1 MQTSP
6 PLPQDHPLQV
16 AQRLDLQLSG
26 GASPQANLDPVENT
40 GKEPRMH
47 HDLIVI
53 GGGPAGL
60 AATTYA
66 MAKGLDVVLIGTTLG
81 GRAGD
86 RQHYAGQGTPEA
98 LVGEEAALS
107 LQRYLTAYPPHLVD
121 AVVVGLRKDGD
132 LFSVQTEDTAWSSRA
147 LIIATGAKPQMLDL
161 PSEWRSIG
169 LGLSY
174 SIATHAHAVTGRDV
188 AVVGTTPRAL
198 LGVAELVQLAHSIA
212 LIAPDSGALAS
223 PLGQRLQQHPRVR
236 LLDGFHVQEIEAAVG
251 SVQAIVVAREDTT
264 LRLPVQA
271 VFVELGLVPNSQ
283 LVRELVALDAT
294 GHIVVDAQNRTA
306 LPSLFAAGDVTNRV
320 CEQILIAIGE
330 GTRAAVSAYAYV
342 LAQRL
347 GIAVSN
353 VSVE

>member
-1 MQTSP
+1 MDAEVLNASNP
-6 PLPQDHPLQV
+6 AAMLP
-16 AQRLDLQLSG
+16 
-26 GASPQANLDPVENT
+26 
-40 GKEPRMH
+40 GKEPAMN
-47 HDLIVI
+47 DLIVI

-66 MAKGLDVVLIGTTLG
+66 MSKGLDTVLIGTRLG

-86 RQHYAGQGTPEA
+86 TQYYAGQVEGEE
-98 LVGEEAALS
+98 LVGEDAALS
-107 LQRYLTAYPPHLVD
+107 LQRYLTTHLQRLVD
-121 AVVVGLRKDGD
+121 TVVVGLRKDD
-132 LFSVQTEDTAWSSRA
+132 DVFSVRTEDATWSSRA
-147 LIIATGAKPQMLDL
+147 VIIATGAQPQTLGL
-161 PSEWRSIG
+161 SSEWRAVG

-174 SIATHAHAVTGRDV
+174 SITTHAHAVAGRDV
-188 AVVGTTPRAL
+188 AVVGTSLRAL
-198 LGVAELVQLAHSIA
+198 LGVAELVDLARSIA

-236 LLDGFHVQEIEAAVG
+236 LLDGFHVQEVEVLTG
-251 SVQAIVVAREDTT
+251 SVQAIVVAREDIT

-283 LVRELVALDAT
+283 LVRELVPLDT
-294 GHIVVDAQNRTA
+294 RGHIVIDALNRTA
-306 LPSLFAAGDVTNRV
+306 QPGLFAAGDVTNRV

-347 GIAVSN
+347 GIGVSS
-353 VSVE
+353 VSTG

>member
-1 MQTSP
+1 M
-6 PLPQDHPLQV
+6 
-16 AQRLDLQLSG
+16 
-26 GASPQANLDPVENT
+26 
-40 GKEPRMH
+40 

-66 MAKGLDVVLIGTTLG
+66 LAKGLDVVLIGTTLG

-86 RQHYAGQGTPEA
+86 RQHYTGQGGDEA

-107 LQRYLTAYPPHLVD
+107 LQRYLTAYPQRLVD
-121 AVVVGLRKDGD
+121 AVVVGLGRDND
-132 LFSVQTEDTAWSSRA
+132 VFSVRTEDTTWPSRA
-147 LIIATGAKPQMLDL
+147 VIIATGAKPRMLGL

-169 LGLSY
+169 LGVAY
-174 SIATHAHAVTGRDV
+174 SITTHAHAVTGRDV
-188 AVVGTTPRAL
+188 AVVGATPRAL

-212 LIAPDSGALAS
+212 LIAPASEALAS

-236 LLDGFHVQEIEAAVG
+236 LLDGFHVQEIEAAAG
-251 SVQAIVVAREDTT
+251 SVQAIVVVREGTT

-271 VFVELGLVPNSQ
+271 VFVELGLIPNSE
-283 LVRELVALDAT
+283 LVRELVPIDAASR
-294 GHIVVDAQNRTA
+294 IVVDERNRTA
-306 LPSLFAAGDVTNRV
+306 LPGLFAAGDVTNRA

-330 GTRAAVSAYAYV
+330 GTRATVSAYTYV

-347 GIAVSN
+347 GIAVST
-353 VSVE
+353 VSAG